1 MAAKLSISTLWTL
14 HDLTWWKEPK
24 QSSLLGRSYYR
35 ALADEVLK
43 SAHVV
48 TPSDSIRH
56 EAMEFFHLE
65 EHRVTSIPNG
75 ISERFIHTNQKEP
88 PQNKKNRT
96 VRPYFLFVGTVE
108 PRKNLIRTLQAFKL
122 SGLAGTHDLWLVGR
136 QGWGEVPEGAE
147 VKGVFNDD
155 QLVEAYQNA
164 TATVLFSLDEG
175 FGLPVIESLACETP
189 VVVSRIPVFEDM
201 KKQLTD
207 QRARDADFLLA
218 DPLSIDEMANAM
230 KDVAT
235 HDDLVDPKTSDWARG
250 FTWQRSGDAHLDLYR
265 KLSTKN

>member
-1 MAAKLSISTLWTL
+1 M
-14 HDLTWWKEPK
+14 
-24 QSSLLGRSYYR
+24 
-35 ALADEVLK
+35 
-43 SAHVV
+43 
-48 TPSDSIRH
+48 
-56 EAMEFFHLE
+56 
-65 EHRVTSIPNG
+65 
-75 ISERFIHTNQKEP
+75 
-88 PQNKKNRT
+88 
-96 VRPYFLFVGTVE
+96 RPYFLFVGTVE

-122 SGLAGTHDLWLVGR
+122 SGLARTHDLWLVGR
-136 QGWGEVPEGAE
+136 QGWGELPESAE

-189 VVVSRIPVFEDM
+189 VVVSRIPVFENM
-201 KKQLTD
+201 KKQLTN

-218 DPLSIDEMANAM
+218 DPLSMDEMANAM
-230 KDVAT
+230 KEVVA
-235 HDDLVDPKTSDWARG
+235 HDDLIDPKTSDWARG